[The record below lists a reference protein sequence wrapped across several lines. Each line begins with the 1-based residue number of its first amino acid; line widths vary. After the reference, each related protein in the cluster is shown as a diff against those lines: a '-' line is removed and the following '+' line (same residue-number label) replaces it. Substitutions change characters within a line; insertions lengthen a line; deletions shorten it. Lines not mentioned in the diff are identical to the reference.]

1 MKFIFHVNEMKNI
14 LDFRKKLKIKI
25 LLETHQQNI
34 ILSYVKQYA
43 AAATTQ
49 LLQ

>member
-1 MKFIFHVNEMKNI
+1 MKFIFHVNEMKKI
-14 LDFRKKLKIKI
+14 LDSRKKLKIKI
-25 LLETHQQNI
+25 LLETHRQNI

-43 AAATTQ
+43 AAATK

>member
-1 MKFIFHVNEMKNI
+1 MKNI

-25 LLETHQQNI
+25 LLGTRQQN

-43 AAATTQ
+43 AAATKLPQ
-49 LLQ
+49 

>member
-1 MKFIFHVNEMKNI
+1 MKNI

-25 LLETHQQNI
+25 LLGILRQQNI

-43 AAATTQ
+43 AAATKLPQ
-49 LLQ
+49 